1 MDKVMNVEERFYCN
15 VCKYKTNKKSSFI
28 AHLDTPKHMKNCN
41 NTNRLQFVIF
51 DGKYVCMLCSRV
63 YKHYQS
69 LSRHYNNNCVDKVQG
84 YKTIKEIHDDIN
96 GCLCEEN
103 CEETAYSEEENILDV
118 GISYDFLHTMIDEML
133 REITNTPN
141 RPKFYL

>member
-1 MDKVMNVEERFYCN
+1 MNVEERFYCN

-28 AHLDTPKHMKNCN
+28 AHLDTPKHMNNCN

-69 LSRHYNNNCVDKVQG
+69 LSRHYNNNCVDKIQG
-84 YKTIKEIHDDIN
+84 YKSIREIYDDIN
-96 GCLCEEN
+96 GVLCESHDD
-103 CEETAYSEEENILDV
+103 ETAYSEEEIMDTKL
-118 GISYDFLHTMIDEML
+118 SYDVLHTMIDGMM
-133 REITNTPN
+133 REITKTSI
-141 RPKFYL
+141 RQKFYL